1 MEELISPK
9 LKIKICLKELS
20 RLENALNKVTDEE
33 LKELINK
40 RLSIIYKEKNK
51 LMEKY
56 PDLFLIL

>member
-9 LKIKICLKELS
+9 LKIKICLRELVA
-20 RLENALNKVTDEE
+20 LEKALKKTNDEE
-33 LKELINK
+33 LKKLINK
-40 RLSIIYKEKNK
+40 RLSIIYKEKNE